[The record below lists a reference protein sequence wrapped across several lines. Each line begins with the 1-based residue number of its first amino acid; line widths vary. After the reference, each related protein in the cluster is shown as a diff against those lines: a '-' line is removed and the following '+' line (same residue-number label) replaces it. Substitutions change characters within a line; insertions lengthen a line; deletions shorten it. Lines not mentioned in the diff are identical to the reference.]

1 MPPFGEVNSPLQ
13 HEADVDRF
21 DVEAALCR
29 HGEVN
34 SPLQHQA
41 DVDRFDVEAAL
52 CRHLA
57 R

>member
-13 HEADVDRF
+13 H
-21 DVEAALCR
+21 
-29 HGEVN
+29 
-34 SPLQHQA
+34 QA
-41 DVDRFDVEAAL
+41 DVGRFDVEAAL